1 MPLPS
6 SLLRASNSVLKGI
19 RLNEGYLKAM
29 AETSMPNNI
38 RRELLTAYV
47 AAKEAVIKKG
57 FIAEIDWQDRVAFE
71 ETDETAFLRESAW
84 VVLSSGMREIVIR
97 KKFPQVSSAFFE
109 WESARQI
116 AKRSKFC
123 QRRALLH
130 FSHEP
135 KIRAITSIAEY
146 VFQEGF
152 NNVRDGILK
161 DGIEYLARFPY
172 IGPATKYHLAKN
184 IGLPA
189 VKPDRHL
196 LRVTQKVGYESP
208 LSMCSDISRMVGDKI
223 SVVDLVIWRYAT
235 LHDDYLRIFPSRK

>member
-1 MPLPS
+1 MEFITYAQAFFKERTQTPSYVKTMP
-6 SLLRASNSVLKGI
+6 NTSV
-19 RLNEGYLKAM
+19 
-29 AETSMPNNI
+29 TNNI
-38 RRELLTAYV
+38 RRELLAAYV
-47 AAKEAVIKKG
+47 VAKDAVIKKG
-57 FIAEIDWQDRVAFE
+57 FVAEIEWQDSIAFDE
-71 ETDETAFLRESAW
+71 IDETTFLRESAW
-84 VVLSSGMREIVIR
+84 VVLSSGMREAVIR

-109 WESARQI
+109 WESAKQI
-116 AKRSKFC
+116 AKRSQLC

-135 KIRAITSIAEY
+135 KIKAITSIAEY
-146 VFQEGF
+146 VFQQGF
-152 NNVRDGILK
+152 KSVRDRILRE
-161 DGIEYLARFPY
+161 GIEYLVQFPY

-184 IGLPA
+184 IGIQA

-235 LHDDYLRIFPSRK
+235 LHKDYLGIFPHVK